1 MYTLYY
7 YPRNASWAPH
17 MLLREMELE
26 HTLVLVDR
34 KTEQQKNREYL
45 KLNPTGRIPT
55 LVDGDQ
61 VIFESAAI
69 AMHLCEQHPEHQ
81 LIPEMGSSERAEF
94 FQWLFYLTTSI
105 QSGLM
110 LYFYPDKHTLAQGNY
125 ADISNAQEQ
134 RVTEMFALLDQELS
148 SKKFLLGDHLS
159 LCDFFVFMLSYWAS
173 GFSTPPLSFQHL
185 GRYLRDLASRPSVK
199 SVCEIE
205 GTSLEAYQ

>member
-1 MYTLYY
+1 
-7 YPRNASWAPH
+7 
-17 MLLREMELE
+17 MELE

>member
-1 MYTLYY
+1 
-7 YPRNASWAPH
+7 
-17 MLLREMELE
+17 MELE

-159 LCDFFVFMLSYWAS
+159 LCDFFVIMLSYWAS